1 MNSSVLI
8 LLAGLRWFICIYMY
22 MCILHIL
29 VLRCE
34 QLGVDTVGRL
44 RWFICIYMYM
54 CILHIS
60 VLRCEQLSVDTVG
73 RLRWFICIYMY
84 TCILHISVLRC
95 EQLSVDTVDGLSVYT
110 CTCVFYT
117 FQFCVVNSSVLIL
130 LAGLR
135 WFICIYMYMC
145 ILHISVLRCEQL
157 GINTV
162 GGTWTV
168 HLGLHADLYHR

>member
-1 MNSSVLI
+1 
-8 LLAGLRWFICIYMY
+8 
-22 MCILHIL
+22 
-29 VLRCE
+29 
-34 QLGVDTVGRL
+34 
-44 RWFICIYMYM
+44 M

-73 RLRWFICIYMY
+73 ALSVY
-84 TCILHISVLRC
+84 TCTCVFYTFQFCVVNSSVLI
-95 EQLSVDTVDGLSVYT
+95 LLADLDGLSVYT

-130 LAGLR
+130 LADLDGLSVYTCTCVFYTFQFCVVNSSVLILLAVLR

-157 GINTV
+157 GVDTV
-162 GGTWTV
+162 GGT
-168 HLGLHADLYHR
+168 